1 VSNSSPYVLVAGC
14 SHSDSK
20 LDYIEF
26 EDFWPNQLAKH
37 LNYELVNLGKGGACA
52 SYVSQEL
59 IKWLTEHNDAA
70 PVLVIAQWP
79 NPYRSMEIINQSL
92 IFSNVNSQSKSFKH
106 RLKYC
111 PESFWEEWTQS
122 IINLNNICKR
132 PLINICLENAE
143 IFQDRLN
150 CLDNIQIHI
159 DEKLPG
165 KTWHFDSAA
174 NDKMHHS
181 RWCHQKWT
189 ERMLTIINS
198 LL

>member
-1 VSNSSPYVLVAGC
+1 MNPYILVSGC

-20 LDYIEF
+20 LDYIKF

-37 LNYELVNLGKGGACA
+37 LNYNLVNLSKGGACA

-59 IKWLTEHNDAA
+59 NTWLTEHNDAA
-70 PVLVIAQWP
+70 PALVITQWP

-92 IFSNVNSQSKSFKH
+92 VFSNVNSQSDNFKH
-106 RLKYC
+106 RLKHC
-111 PESFWEEWTQS
+111 PESFWDEWSQS
-122 IINLNNICKR
+122 IINLNNICNQ
-132 PLINICLENAE
+132 PLINVCLESKE
-143 IFQDRLN
+143 IFQNRLN